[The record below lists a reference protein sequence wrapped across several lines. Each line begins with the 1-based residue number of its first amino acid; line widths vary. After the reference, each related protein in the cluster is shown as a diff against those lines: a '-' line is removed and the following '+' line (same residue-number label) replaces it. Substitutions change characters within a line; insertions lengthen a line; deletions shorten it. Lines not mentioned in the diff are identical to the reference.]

1 MGSTDDSCSVWL
13 GLPTAGNPP
22 VASIPA
28 HIKQIVCLGI
38 KFALLTEEGRLVV
51 LYRNGEFQLI
61 NKFCQP
67 PPLSSIT
74 EDEQKK
80 DNPPAEMEKEM
91 EVASPRFTY
100 IVEEQDEAH
109 SFCFRRHFGDF
120 LCCSMSGSQPLLS
133 AVRTVRLL

>member
-1 MGSTDDSCSVWL
+1 M
-13 GLPTAGNPP
+13 
-22 VASIPA
+22 
-28 HIKQIVCLGI
+28 
-38 KFALLTEEGRLVV
+38 V

-100 IVEEQDEAH
+100 IVEEQAEKECLLAVTE
-109 SFCFRRHFGDF
+109 SGQIMKVIF
-120 LCCSMSGSQPLLS
+120 LSSYL
-133 AVRTVRLL
+133 